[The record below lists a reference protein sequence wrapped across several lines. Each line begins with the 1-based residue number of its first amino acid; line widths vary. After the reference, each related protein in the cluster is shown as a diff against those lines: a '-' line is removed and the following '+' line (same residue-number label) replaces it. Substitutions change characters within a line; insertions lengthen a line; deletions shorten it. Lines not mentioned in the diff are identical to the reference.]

1 MHGFDPIDPHKEP
14 EPYRAIQS
22 HTEPKSQKENR
33 FAVRDKEP
41 ATHQLFAPVI
51 YQNLLPTSGIGV
63 RPPNR
68 PISVTSQRDQSA

>member
-1 MHGFDPIDPHKEP
+1 MLGFDPIDAHEEP

-22 HTEPKSQKENR
+22 HTEPYRAIQSQKENR

-68 PISVTSQRDQSA
+68 QSA

>member
-1 MHGFDPIDPHKEP
+1 MLGFDPIDPHKEP
-14 EPYRAIQS
+14 EPYRAK
-22 HTEPKSQKENR
+22 EPKSQKENR